1 MKKELALI
9 SIKWRE
15 WIEECSFCCN
25 TKIDSFVTRL
35 PHVKFSNLSND
46 FPKAIM
52 SILLHV
58 VLALG
63 RNLHL
68 EAYTSLHFF
77 PIELIRFSFDAIHR
91 SSEFLN
97 VSLSSSLYVRYSDAY
112 RHGWYV
118 SLRPWALWHYARG
131 GGGLFC
137 DNVYYHG
144 IARTEKCNVTIFC
157 ITRWFT
163 MRLVYFVN
171 RL

>member
-1 MKKELALI
+1 MKKMLA
-9 SIKWRE
+9 SVSAKSRE

-52 SILLHV
+52 SILLHAV
-58 VLALG
+58 FYKWFERSIGTWTQSPFRGIHKL
-63 RNLHL
+63 
-68 EAYTSLHFF
+68 TFF
-77 PIELIRFSFDAIHR
+77 PIELIRFSFDAICR

-144 IARTEKCNVTIFC
+144 IARIENV
-157 ITRWFT
+157 
-163 MRLVYFVN
+163 
-171 RL
+171 